1 MPTWRT
7 AIAAVCMGVVA
18 AAQNAP
24 QQMNLQQAVDAA
36 VRNYPSIRVSSEQM
50 EAAAAAIEL
59 ARTAYLPRADV
70 LAQVNRATRNNIF
83 GLLLPQS
90 VISPISGPVLNTN
103 NLTNVWGSAVGFLVS
118 WEPFDF
124 GLRRANVETAEASRK
139 RAEAGVQR
147 SRFEV
152 AALAADAYLTLV
164 AANET
169 AAASRAQVERAR
181 TVGTIVEALVKSEL
195 RPGADASRS
204 HADIA
209 VAETQVVRAE
219 EAIRLAQANLKQFT
233 GVEVAPVNPTT
244 QPPESMQPGQTVADH
259 PAAKEQQAVI
269 AEVEAR
275 EHALERSYYP
285 HFNLQGTS
293 YARGSGANVDGT
305 TGGAFSGFGPNIQ
318 NWAVGM
324 TVTFPAMDFASIRAR
339 REIEKHNRLSESA
352 RYQQILAELNARL
365 DRANA
370 NLIAAHRIAAQ
381 LPAQL
386 EAAEASER
394 QAAARYRA
402 GLSTLVEVADA
413 QRLLTDTQIESAL
426 ARLNIW
432 RAQLGVMV
440 AQGDVSP
447 FLEQVK

>member
-1 MPTWRT
+1 MT
-7 AIAAVCMGVVA
+7 
-18 AAQNAP
+18 
-24 QQMNLQQAVDAA
+24 LQQAVDAA
-36 VRNYPSIRVSSEQM
+36 VKNYPSIRVSTEQM

-59 ARTAYLPRADV
+59 ARTAYLPHADV
-70 LAQVNRATRNNIF
+70 VAQLNRATRNNVF
-83 GLLLPQS
+83 GLLLPQ
-90 VISPISGPVLNTN
+90 PGFPAISGPVLGTN
-103 NLTNVWGSAVGFLVS
+103 NMTNVWGSAVGVLVA

-124 GLRRANVETAEASRK
+124 GLRRANVEAAEASRK
-139 RAEAGVQR
+139 RAEAGIQR

-152 AALAADAYLTLV
+152 ATLAADAYLTLV

-169 AAASRAQVERAR
+169 AGAALAQLQRAQ
-181 TVGTIVEALVKSEL
+181 TVGTIVEALVRSEL

-204 HADIA
+204 RADTA
-209 VAETQVVRAE
+209 VAQTQVVRSQ
-219 EAIRLAQANLKQFT
+219 EAIRLAQASLKQFT
-233 GVEVAPVNPTT
+233 GVDVVPINPAT
-244 QPPESMQPGQTVADH
+244 QPPAGFKDTQSVREH
-259 PAAKEQQAVI
+259 PIAREQQAAI

-275 EHALERSYYP
+275 ERALARSYYP
-285 HFNLQGTS
+285 RFNIEGAA

-324 TVTFPAMDFASIRAR
+324 TVNFPAMDFASIRAR
-339 REIEKHNRLSESA
+339 REIEKHRRMAESA
-352 RYQQILAELNARL
+352 RYEQVIAELNARV

-370 NLIAAHRIAAQ
+370 NLMAAERIAAQ

-413 QRLLTDTQIESAL
+413 QRLLTETQIDTAL
-426 ARLNIW
+426 AKLNIW
-432 RAQLGVMV
+432 RAQLAVTA
-440 AQGDVSP
+440 AQGDLTP